1 MTRAKVDPEVRRG
14 KIAAGKRL
22 LAFANGRGMTLVE
35 LSNLTG
41 TGLAALRRWADG
53 GMPLASVSALEH
65 ARQVLKVGGIM
76 PRLGRAAK
84 SDRVLTALAGAAPR
98 TEPVQALPPAEDKHA
113 HVPAK
118 PATGDL
124 GDAAAAVALL
134 IEAIPTPMLWAELA
148 KRNGGAQ

>member
-98 TEPVQALPPAEDKHA
+98 TEPAPVEAPSVP
-113 HVPAK
+113 VPATK